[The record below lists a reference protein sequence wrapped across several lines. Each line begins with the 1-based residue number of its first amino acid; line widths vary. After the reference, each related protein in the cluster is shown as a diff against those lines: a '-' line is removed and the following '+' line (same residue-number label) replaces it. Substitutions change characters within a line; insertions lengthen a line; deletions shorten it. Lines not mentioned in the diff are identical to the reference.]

1 MQLADELFFS
11 LFSIVIVVA
20 VVWFI
25 RNARRFKAWAAG
37 RDESDTNG

>member
-1 MQLADELFFS
+1 MQLYDELFFS

-25 RNARRFKAWAAG
+25 RNARRFKAWTTG
-37 RDESDTNG
+37 HDESDKNG